1 MLTPFPEGY
10 EYVAV
15 FAAAG
20 VALGVVALCL
30 AWALRPAHPYAE
42 KLLTYECGYTPMG
55 MAWVPLNFHYYI
67 FALIFVVF
75 DVEIVFLFP
84 WAMVL
89 RELGVLALL
98 EMAVFLGILLAGFAY
113 AWRMGALRW
122 V

>member
-15 FAAAG
+15 FA
-20 VALGVVALCL
+20 VASVAFAVLCL
-30 AWALRPAHPYAE
+30 VIAWFLRPSDPYAE
-42 KLLTYECGYTPMG
+42 KLLTYECGYTPKG
-55 MAWVPLNFHYYI
+55 FAWVPLNFHYYI
-67 FALIFVVF
+67 LALIFVVF

-89 RELGVLALL
+89 RELGMLALL

>member
-15 FAAAG
+15 FAVASVAFG
-20 VALGVVALCL
+20 VLCL
-30 AWALRPAHPYAE
+30 AIAWALRPSHPYAE
-42 KLLTYECGYTPMG
+42 KLETYECGYLPRG
-55 MAWVPLNFHYYI
+55 LAWVPLNFHYYI
-67 FALIFVVF
+67 LALIFVVF

-89 RELGVLALL
+89 RELGVLALI

-113 AWRMGALRW
+113 AWRVGALRW